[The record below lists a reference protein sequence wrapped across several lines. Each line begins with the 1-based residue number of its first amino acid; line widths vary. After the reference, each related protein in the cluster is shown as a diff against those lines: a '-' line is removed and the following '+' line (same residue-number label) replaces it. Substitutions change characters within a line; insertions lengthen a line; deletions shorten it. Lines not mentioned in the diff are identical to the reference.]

1 MRDSL
6 HSLNNLCLRS
16 CKLKLAKIEKI
27 HATSDRVKRTS
38 PLPFPD
44 PAGGVVDALVALPP
58 AAVLEEVLDG
68 RHAEHEEHRH
78 HRDLLPERV
87 DLRHPVVG

>member
-1 MRDSL
+1 ML
-6 HSLNNLCLRS
+6 LCRIRTAYPS
-16 CKLKLAKIEKI
+16 DVSSRQKI
-27 HATSDRVKRTS
+27 HGTSES
-38 PLPFPD
+38 NEPHSPFPD

-58 AAVLEEVLDG
+58 AAVLEEIFDG

-87 DLRHPVVG
+87 DLGHPVVD